1 MQRHCTHEGVMGGK
15 ITRRGLV
22 QSAGMLGGLEG
33 WVLWPE
39 APPGLA
45 AKHLPKQQ
53 ARQCSQK
60 LNQTP

>member
-1 MQRHCTHEGVMGGK
+1 MGGK

-22 QSAGMLGGLEG
+22 PSAGMLEG

>member
-1 MQRHCTHEGVMGGK
+1 MGGK